1 MTAQLVDLRVE
12 NGVARLVLAR
22 PGAANAFTGTMM
34 AEFLAAVNRAAGE
47 AQLLAISAAGED
59 FSVGRDRQDAKAG
72 PAPFEA
78 FKLITDL
85 NTALAGFP
93 GIVVASVQGRAFGF
107 GVGIVM
113 RSDIALAADDA
124 RFALDEVKLGIPP
137 MFIMAEILEHL
148 PPKSALDIVLSSRE
162 FGAAEARE
170 MGLVSRVLP
179 RERLQVAA
187 EELVR
192 ELASRDPAVLR
203 AAKRYL
209 ASVRE
214 LPRAARAAYA
224 LVEQT
229 RFAERGKH

>member
-1 MTAQLVDLRVE
+1 MAAQLVDLEIQDRI
-12 NGVARLVLAR
+12 ARLMLQR
-22 PGAANAFTGTMM
+22 AAAGNAFTSPMLS
-34 AEFLAAVNRAAGE
+34 EFLAAVTRAATE
-47 AQLLAISAAGED
+47 ADILVISAAGKD
-59 FSVGRDRQDAKAG
+59 FTIGRDRSEPRNA
-72 PAPFEA
+72 APFDA
-78 FKLITDL
+78 LKLISDL

-93 GIVVASVQGRAFGF
+93 GIAVSLVRGRAFGF

-124 RFALDEVKLGIPP
+124 RFALDEVKLGIAP

-162 FGAAEARE
+162 FGAAEAKE

-179 RERLQVAA
+179 RERMQAAA

-192 ELASRDPAVLR
+192 ELAGRDPAVLR
-203 AAKRYL
+203 SCKRYL

-214 LPRAARAAYA
+214 LPPAARAAYA
-224 LVEQT
+224 LVEQA